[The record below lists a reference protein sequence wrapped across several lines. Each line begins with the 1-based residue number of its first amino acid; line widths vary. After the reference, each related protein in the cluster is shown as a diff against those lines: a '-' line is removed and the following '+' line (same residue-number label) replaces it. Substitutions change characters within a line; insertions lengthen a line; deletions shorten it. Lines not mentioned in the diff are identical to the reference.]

1 MSRPRFILWAVAM
14 IFVAARSMEYS
25 SPEFT
30 ISFSLAP
37 ESKIYNSVCIVT
49 IVCTMEEVL
58 YVTVVVQ
65 TSNRNRELLWT
76 SG

>member
-37 ESKIYNSVCIVT
+37 ESKIYNSVCV
-49 IVCTMEEVL
+49 VCTIEEVR
-58 YVTVVVQ
+58 YRYCRGA
-65 TSNRNRELLWT
+65 NIK
-76 SG
+76 